1 MVHIIGQRMPR
12 RSEAA
17 LLTIG
22 VIRDNIDGRN
32 TGHLIDGNVVVGDR
46 SAVAL
51 GEIARVAG
59 LTGGLPYLLYYLRS
73 VLHRHLLTIELS
85 ALPANHIEQDTV
97 TGLVTFRK
105 MAAPVL
111 CAQGPRVRIV
121 GHAGPLRRTPVLG
134 VETYEV
140 NSQMGRQPLSVGME
154 QSGHF
159 QHDGHTAGSVVG
171 SHDRLLPI
179 GRIGVVIGPRTTVP
193 MGTEENTGGSRG
205 VVRSHDVMGF
215 QDGAVVS
222 LKVGPLAGYLTA
234 V

>member
-97 TGLVTFRK
+97 RSEER
-105 MAAPVL
+105 
-111 CAQGPRVRIV
+111 RVGKECR
-121 GHAGPLRRTPVLG
+121 
-134 VETYEV
+134 
-140 NSQMGRQPLSVGME
+140 
-154 QSGHF
+154 
-159 QHDGHTAGSVVG
+159 
-171 SHDRLLPI
+171 
-179 GRIGVVIGPRTTVP
+179 
-193 MGTEENTGGSRG
+193 SRW
-205 VVRSHDVMGF
+205 SPYH
-215 QDGAVVS
+215 
-222 LKVGPLAGYLTA
+222 
-234 V
+234 